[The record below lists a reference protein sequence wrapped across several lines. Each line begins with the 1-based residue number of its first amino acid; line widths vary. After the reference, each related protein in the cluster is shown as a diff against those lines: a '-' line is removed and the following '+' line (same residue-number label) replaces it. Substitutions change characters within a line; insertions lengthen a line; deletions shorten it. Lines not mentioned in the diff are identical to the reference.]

1 MSYKLILV
9 PEKAVI
15 PEDIGFPVKLDGDI
29 IAKIHAS
36 ETEEIIVPV
45 NTRELQMLVEYRD
58 LFHVEIRAVIGLT
71 GAMYNTIWNTYVST
85 MKRVTVD
92 NLKTEAFEKRNAMA
106 DAGQKVETNPE
117 VRERAFGRL
126 RSAPAAET
134 ASDDSKTGDIE

>member
-1 MSYKLILV
+1 MTYKLILV

-15 PEDIGFPVKLDGDI
+15 PGDIGFPIKTDGDI

-36 ETEEIIVPV
+36 ATEELIVPV

-58 LFHVEIRAVIGLT
+58 LFQVDIRAVIGLT

-85 MKRVTVD
+85 MKHVTVD
-92 NLKTEAFEKRNAMA
+92 NLKTESFEKRNANA
-106 DAGQKVETNPE
+106 NAGQKIETNPE

-126 RSAPAAET
+126 RSTPEV
-134 ASDDSKTGDIE
+134 ASGDSKTGDIV

>member
-1 MSYKLILV
+1 MTYKLILV

-15 PEDIGFPVKLDGDI
+15 PEDIGFQIKTDGDI

-36 ETEEIIVPV
+36 ATEELIIPV

-58 LFHVEIRAVIGLT
+58 LFQVDTRAVIGLT

-92 NLKTEAFEKRNAMA
+92 NLKTEAFENRNANA
-106 DAGQKVETNPE
+106 NAGQKIETNPE
-117 VRERAFGRL
+117 VRARAFGRL
-126 RSAPAAET
+126 RSTPEV
-134 ASDDSKTGDIE
+134 ASDDAKTGDIV

>member
-1 MSYKLILV
+1 MTYKLILV

-15 PEDIGFPVKLDGDI
+15 PEDIGFPIKTDGDI
-29 IAKIHAS
+29 IAKIFAS
-36 ETEEIIVPV
+36 ATEELVVPV

-58 LFHVEIRAVIGLT
+58 LFHVDVRAVIGLT

-85 MKRVTVD
+85 MKRITVD
-92 NLKTEAFEKRNAMA
+92 NLKTEAFENRNANA
-106 DAGQKVETNPE
+106 NAGQKVETNPE

-126 RSAPAAET
+126 RSAPEV

>member
-1 MSYKLILV
+1 MPYKLILV

-15 PEDIGFPVKLDGDI
+15 PEDIGFPIKTDGDI
-29 IAKIHAS
+29 IAKIYAS
-36 ETEEIIVPV
+36 EAEALIVPV
-45 NTRELQMLVEYRD
+45 NTRELQMLVEYLD
-58 LFHVEIRAVIGLT
+58 LFQVEIRAVIGLT

-92 NLKTEAFEKRNAMA
+92 NLKTEAFENRNAQA

-126 RSAPAAET
+126 RSAPEA
-134 ASDDSKTGDIE
+134 ASDDTKTGDIE